1 MLSSDLRWNCHV
13 DKIAKKGNSI
23 LDFVKRNLYACSEET
38 KKAAYVSLVRP
49 HLEYATAVWDPYR
62 QNQMEKL
69 EAVQSRAVR
78 FIKHDYDYNTQ
89 IEEISIFGI
98 TKRETK
104 IPLPSNF
111 P

>member
-1 MLSSDLRWNCHV
+1 MSCGQDCQKGELYTRFCEKELVRLLR
-13 DKIAKKGNSI
+13 GNQ
-23 LDFVKRNLYACSEET
+23 
-38 KKAAYVSLVRP
+38 KAAYVSLVRS

-78 FIKHDYDYNTQ
+78 FIKHDHDYNTQ

-104 IPLPSNF
+104 IPSPSNF

>member
-23 LDFVKRNLYACSEET
+23 LDFVKRNFYACSEET

-104 IPLPSNF
+104 IPSPSNF